1 MEMKQI
7 RHFSMGHIQVRHH
20 IFIIKQY
27 SSTSMTLKSKFFS
40 FMTAANPN
48 NGNETKSL
56 KSNKIISWDIFKSDI
71 VFHWSQ
77 NTEIFQ

>member
-1 MEMKQI
+1 
-7 RHFSMGHIQVRHH
+7 
-20 IFIIKQY
+20 
-27 SSTSMTLKSKFFS
+27 MTLKSKCFS

-77 NTEIFQ
+77 NTEIFQLLL

>member
-1 MEMKQI
+1 
-7 RHFSMGHIQVRHH
+7 
-20 IFIIKQY
+20 
-27 SSTSMTLKSKFFS
+27 
-40 FMTAANPN
+40 MTAANPN

>member
-7 RHFSMGHIQVRHH
+7 RHFSMGHIQIRHH
-20 IFIIKQY
+20 IFIIKKY
-27 SSTSMTLKSKFFS
+27 SSTSMTLKLKFFS

-48 NGNETKSL
+48 NGNETKSD
-56 KSNKIISWDIFKSDI
+56 IISWDLFKFDI

-77 NTEIFQ
+77 NTETFQ